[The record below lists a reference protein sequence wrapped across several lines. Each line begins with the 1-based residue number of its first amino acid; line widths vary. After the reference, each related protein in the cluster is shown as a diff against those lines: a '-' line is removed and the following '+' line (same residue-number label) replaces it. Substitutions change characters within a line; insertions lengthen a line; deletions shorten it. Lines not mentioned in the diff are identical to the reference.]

1 MATRSDIANT
11 IFPEITETIADYEA
25 KYPQRPEK
33 VVSRF
38 GPSPTGFLHIWWVF
52 ASFVEQKLLNKT
64 MVCFF

>member
-1 MATRSDIANT
+1 MATRSDIANS

-38 GPSPTGFLHIWWVF
+38 GPSPTGFLHI
-52 ASFVEQKLLNKT
+52 
-64 MVCFF
+64 